1 MKIDLELNGV
11 EVYAVLENDQYD
23 NDYVDDVETT
33 RMIVELVAR
42 LQEYSS
48 VRLNINTVMDCDLDD
63 VEYDSEM
70 DDDVDLGELPDE
82 ALPYEVSYEVND
94 EDGYVEVED
103 NGIKLRVD
111 QYGYDYVESQ
121 LNTKQDMKAAWPFP
135 AATKP

>member
-1 MKIDLELNGV
+1 MKIDLELSGIA
-11 EVYAVLENDQYD
+11 VYAVLENDGYD
-23 NDYVDDVETT
+23 NERALRYVDDVETT

-42 LQEYSS
+42 LQDYSS

-63 VEYDSEM
+63 VEYDSDR
-70 DDDVDLGELPDE
+70 DDDVDLG
-82 ALPYEVSYEVND
+82 ALPPGIYHEEDEYE
-94 EDGYVEVED
+94 EVED
-103 NGIKLRVD
+103 NGIKLRIHPND

>member
-63 VEYDSEM
+63 VEYDSER

-82 ALPYEVSYEVND
+82 ALPYEV
-94 EDGYVEVED
+94 DGYVEVED
-103 NGIKLRVD
+103 NGIKLRVHPNE